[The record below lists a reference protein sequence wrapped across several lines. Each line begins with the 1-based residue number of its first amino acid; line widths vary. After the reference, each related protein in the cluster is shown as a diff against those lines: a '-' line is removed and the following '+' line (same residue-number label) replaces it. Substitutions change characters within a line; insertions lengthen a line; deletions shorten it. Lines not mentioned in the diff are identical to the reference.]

1 MFNTSGLTCR
11 RFWRLLWCVRLPQR
25 EQTHDKWNRVLNIS
39 RRLYK
44 NEKIC
49 QTDKNHARRRWWAQ
63 RPSRRGGEESCE
75 ETDVSDESTGYSS
88 SVSWPAATG
97 TVSCLQTLERTESL
111 VGSQTL
117 LHCQMVVRAWGSCS
131 SNPFIMSLVVA
142 VLFSL
147 PRSEITHKECEGF
160 PQHIALAP
168 SPSIFVSLFSA
179 NGKTTPGLVFV

>member
-1 MFNTSGLTCR
+1 MTSEIEFLTSPDVFTKMR
-11 RFWRLLWCVRLPQR
+11 KSVKRTRIMPVADDELKDRAAGGER
-25 EQTHDKWNRVLNIS
+25 NRV
-39 RRLYK
+39 RR
-44 NEKIC
+44 
-49 QTDKNHARRRWWAQ
+49 QTWAMSQ
-63 RPSRRGGEESCE
+63 LC
-75 ETDVSDESTGYSS
+75 YSS

-142 VLFSL
+142 VLFSFGAQWDHSQRMWRISSAHSA
-147 PRSEITHKECEGF
+147 RSITE
-160 PQHIALAP
+160 HIC
-168 SPSIFVSLFSA
+168 FSFLRA